1 MNLLT
6 FLAIITLLVAIGQ
19 FLDSQF
25 IETATKERTRLYLVR
40 LYVWL
45 YEAPGKVQQRV
56 SDYRNRGYETRR
68 PENTFIDKY
77 IYGRFYWLMIVPA
90 LTIIL
95 GLFFQYIF
103 KETPDFPRRIA
114 WWWSFFFGFFI
125 AMVLPLLMATL
136 LTFAYVIISLP
147 ALLVVLTIEII
158 RWLLLL
164 TFDKSSNPRTSPFS
178 YFTGLLAV
186 ILALFTAIERIFFE
200 SGGTVH

>member
-1 MNLLT
+1 MTLLS

-25 IETATKERTRLYLVR
+25 VEIATKERTRLYLVR

-45 YEAPGKVQQRV
+45 YEAPGKVQKRV
-56 SDYRNRGYETRR
+56 SDYRDRGYEARR
-68 PENTFIDKY
+68 PENTFIEKY
-77 IYGRFYWLMIVPA
+77 IYGRRYWLVIVPA

-125 AMVLPLLMATL
+125 AMVLPLLLATL
-136 LTFAYVIISLP
+136 LTFIYVILFLP
-147 ALLVVLTIEII
+147 ALFMVLVIEII
-158 RWLLLL
+158 RRFLLL

-186 ILALFTAIERIFFE
+186 ILGLFTAIERIFFE
-200 SGGTVH
+200 SGVTVH